1 MLFDNK
7 IGISDSDAAENFR
20 NWISERI
27 PEADD
32 LKVRKFE
39 RPKDSGFSNITIL
52 IDISWRQD
60 GTDRSQSLVARV
72 EPVGETLFQHYDVEF
87 QFNVMKKLAQTDV
100 AVPTVLWNEKNPDV
114 LGAPFFVMEHV
125 QGEIPSDDPSFA
137 APGSWVMSLE
147 PDQRAL
153 LVDNGLKS
161 LVAVHQL
168 DWKELGLDFVAR
180 TGEGDTSA
188 ARELAH
194 YENFYS
200 WAVGTDNC
208 EVIDEAISWAKENLP
223 QGEEVGLSWGDS
235 RIGNM
240 IFDDSFSV
248 VSVIDW
254 EGATLSSPEK
264 DLGHWLHL
272 SRAFTEEFG
281 FALPEGFPSREEVV
295 SRYEELSGRPTANVH
310 FYEVMSGI
318 HGAIQANRALRL
330 MMKADI
336 IPNDPNSLSNNPF
349 TRALAKLIGHE
360 LPETGGLATISG
372 SPSR

>member
-20 NWISERI
+20 NWVSERI
-27 PEADD
+27 PEAED
-32 LKVRKFE
+32 LIVEKFA

-52 IDISWRQD
+52 IEIAWKQD
-60 GTDRSQSLVARV
+60 GIDHSQSLVARV

-87 QFNVMKKLAQTDV
+87 QFNVMQKLAQTEV
-100 AVPTVLWNEKNPDV
+100 PVPTVLWNEKSPDV

-125 QGEIPSDDPSFA
+125 RGEIPSDDPSFA

-147 PDQRAL
+147 PAHRAL

-161 LVAVHQL
+161 LAAVHRV

-180 TGEGDTSA
+180 TGDGDSAA
-188 ARELAH
+188 ARELDH

-200 WAVGTDNC
+200 WAVGIDNC
-208 EVIDEAISWAKENLP
+208 EVIDAAIAWATDNLP
-223 QGEEVGLSWGDS
+223 VNEEVGLSWGDS

-240 IFDDSFSV
+240 IFDESFRV

-254 EGATLSSPEK
+254 EGATLAAPEK

-281 FALPEGFPSREEVV
+281 FDLPEGFPSREEVV
-295 SRYEELSGRPTANVH
+295 SRYEELTGRPTENVH

-318 HGAIQANRALRL
+318 HGAVQANRALRL

-336 IPNDPNSLSNNPF
+336 IPNDPNSLRNNPF

-360 LPETGGLATISG
+360 LSESGGLATISG